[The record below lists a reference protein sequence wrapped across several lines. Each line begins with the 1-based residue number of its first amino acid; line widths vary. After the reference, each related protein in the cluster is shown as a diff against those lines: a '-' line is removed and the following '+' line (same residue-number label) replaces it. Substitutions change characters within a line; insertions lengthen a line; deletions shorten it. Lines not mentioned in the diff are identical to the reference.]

1 MTKKGYAGKGSCDSG
16 DCHSIPKMKWYSVQR
31 AELDFICIWSN
42 ILNTQHVLN
51 EAYFLMNLSRLGGCC
66 LRELWYQAVILGLP
80 EIKSSST
87 LMKTIDKLVCTK
99 YNTQV
104 REKTYQYFNFTFVKS

>member
-1 MTKKGYAGKGSCDSG
+1 MTKKGYAGKGSYDSG
-16 DCHSIPKMKWYSVQR
+16 DCHSIPKMKWYSVKR

-66 LRELWYQAVILGLP
+66 LRELWYQAVILGLL

-87 LMKTIDKLVCTK
+87 LMKTVDKLVCTK